1 MSEKMSQNIFDY
13 ATSELSQ
20 DAFISLIIGWFDS
33 EDQKLHKLSESFI
46 QELYKKYQ
54 IDMMENYDKTSL
66 IIKSVKLRQQ
76 HHKIDVYFEVETDK
90 KTIPFIIEDKTWTEP
105 HSKQLI
111 RYVEAI
117 SKKYPT
123 DDIVKVFFK
132 TGHITEKDKK
142 ETSKAKYIILDTRW
156 IYDFL
161 KTYKINNAI
170 FNNYLDFLKRN
181 FYNKLYEN
189 NTKKDLK
196 NWEYKDVK
204 EGYVQYAVLEKIK
217 YLTLIDNEPSAQY
230 IKFTRNGKR
239 WDTWWSCFL
248 VPDFSIFV
256 KVKQLKE
263 GHCIRLMEYSKKGF
277 NPDSKKISL
286 NKNIEIVKNILA
298 STGNSNIRENKKP
311 RHKARESEIAI
322 LNLKNVD
329 SLENGAEEFSD
340 FLKNFI
346 IELSK

>member
-132 TGHITEKDKK
+132 IGHITEKDKK
-142 ETSKAKYIILDTRW
+142 ETSKAKYIILDTS
-156 IYDFL
+156 
-161 KTYKINNAI
+161 
-170 FNNYLDFLKRN
+170 
-181 FYNKLYEN
+181 
-189 NTKKDLK
+189 
-196 NWEYKDVK
+196 
-204 EGYVQYAVLEKIK
+204 
-217 YLTLIDNEPSAQY
+217 TL
-230 IKFTRNGKR
+230 
-239 WDTWWSCFL
+239 
-248 VPDFSIFV
+248 
-256 KVKQLKE
+256 
-263 GHCIRLMEYSKKGF
+263 
-277 NPDSKKISL
+277 
-286 NKNIEIVKNILA
+286 
-298 STGNSNIRENKKP
+298 
-311 RHKARESEIAI
+311 
-322 LNLKNVD
+322 
-329 SLENGAEEFSD
+329 
-340 FLKNFI
+340 
-346 IELSK
+346 